1 MDEGNGRFLR
11 ALVALGAW
19 EPSKAKILITSR
31 PVPSIEGLL
40 RNANLLRLRLAENEV
55 DVDIANYVEHGLQ
68 ASDIPNS
75 KWDQIREAIPG
86 RANGIFLYAKLA
98 MHAFVQP
105 GASTEG
111 VLRTLPVDLHAM
123 YTRLLREHS
132 VRSRVPGDIQLL
144 ILQSVTHT
152 TRPLRLI
159 ELAEMISVTY
169 QPSDRSETE
178 RDLRSTKDLV
188 RAAAGPLLEILP
200 DETVCVI
207 HHSFTEYLKCMT
219 RSETDGDYP
228 VLRPGPTH
236 GRLALSCL
244 EYLQAGCLDSVKVV
258 SADDS
263 EGAVDAETLYN
274 RSSHYE
280 YYGRDEQVERE
291 EQRIRL
297 QWPFSAYAMANWHM
311 HIARSCAANLSQTQ
325 VNSALDR
332 FFENEQ
338 RLKAWLKLQW
348 VEGGDGISITPL
360 HIAARYGLIS
370 YAGHL
375 VSEKIDVHAVD
386 TYGRTPLWWAAHS
399 GHSDIVRLLVQAGAD
414 PDVDDK
420 VAGLKPLHEAADNN
434 HAGVVRV
441 LLEAGVNPLTEKTR
455 EYPGMRC
462 GNAPTSTGHTALMVK
477 SIYSITRPVL
487 S

>member
-1 MDEGNGRFLR
+1 
-11 ALVALGAW
+11 VQQ
-19 EPSKAKILITSR
+19 TS
-31 PVPSIEGLL
+31 PKPKS
-40 RNANLLRLRLAENEV
+40 
-55 DVDIANYVEHGLQ
+55 
-68 ASDIPNS
+68 
-75 KWDQIREAIPG
+75 
-86 RANGIFLYAKLA
+86 
-98 MHAFVQP
+98 
-105 GASTEG
+105 
-111 VLRTLPVDLHAM
+111 
-123 YTRLLREHS
+123 TRLS
-132 VRSRVPGDIQLL
+132 IAS
-144 ILQSVTHT
+144 
-152 TRPLRLI
+152 
-159 ELAEMISVTY
+159 
-169 QPSDRSETE
+169 
-178 RDLRSTKDLV
+178 
-188 RAAAGPLLEILP
+188 
-200 DETVCVI
+200 
-207 HHSFTEYLKCMT
+207 LK
-219 RSETDGDYP
+219 
-228 VLRPGPTH
+228 
-236 GRLALSCL
+236 
-244 EYLQAGCLDSVKVV
+244 
-258 SADDS
+258 
-263 EGAVDAETLYN
+263 
-274 RSSHYE
+274 
-280 YYGRDEQVERE
+280 
-291 EQRIRL
+291 
-297 QWPFSAYAMANWHM
+297 
-311 HIARSCAANLSQTQ
+311 
-325 VNSALDR
+325 
-332 FFENEQ
+332 NEQ